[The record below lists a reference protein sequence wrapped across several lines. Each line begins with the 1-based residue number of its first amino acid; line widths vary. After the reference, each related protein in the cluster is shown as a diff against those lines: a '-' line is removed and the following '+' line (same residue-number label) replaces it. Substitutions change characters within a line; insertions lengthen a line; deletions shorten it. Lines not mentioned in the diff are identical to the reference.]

1 MGGSDKRLVRRAA
14 RGDRGAFEEI
24 YRRYQPD
31 LFRFCLAMTGDRQD
45 AQDALQNTMVKVLRA
60 LPGEERQIAL
70 KPWLYRIARNETV
83 EVLRKRRDSDEL
95 TLERTAT
102 STVVDAVETREH
114 LRTLLSDLEQL
125 PQRQR
130 AVLLMRE
137 LAGLGFVEIGA
148 AFETSAAAAR
158 QTLYEARLSLRQL
171 EEGRERRC
179 ADVRIEL
186 SGADGRVIRRRKTRA
201 HLRSCRSCRAF
212 YEEIVKRQE
221 NLAALTT
228 LPLAVFV
235 SLLPGV
241 LGGHAGGV
249 GAASGGVGAAVGAAV
264 GKGMATSTIVKS
276 AATVAVAAVAVSAAD
291 SGSLLDLPRGGD
303 GEGTVQRASAAPRA
317 PTEPTGPSVK
327 GSGFA
332 AAGPPRE
339 RVANPK
345 VGAEIQTQVSPEAQP
360 ATPAAQ
366 LAVRE
371 LGEGDS
377 ETTAT
382 SDAGDAEGNGASD
395 SPISPLDSSLEDS
408 NPTAV
413 QSSSPEGLP
422 ESSAH
427 GQQTAAARQ
436 SPQAESP
443 RGHSPPA
450 RKPSKQSASTGPR
463 RGKPEA
469 PPSKPDGQPDEPA
482 APSGEPAGPVESAE
496 PPADEPDAPGKS
508 GKAGH
513 GHAKHGDE

>member
-24 YRRYQPD
+24 YRRYHPD
-31 LFRFCLAMTGDRQD
+31 LFRFCLTMTGNRQD

-83 EVLRKRRDSDEL
+83 EVLRKRRDNDEL
-95 TLERTAT
+95 TLDRTAT
-102 STVVDAVETREH
+102 STVVEAAETREH

-171 EEGRERRC
+171 EEGREQRC

-201 HLRSCRSCRAF
+201 HLRSCRNCRAF

-221 NLAALTT
+221 NLAAITT
-228 LPLAVFV
+228 LPLAASA
-235 SLLPGV
+235 SLLSGV
-241 LGGHAGGV
+241 LGGHTGGV
-249 GAASGGVGAAVGAAV
+249 GAASGGIGAAVGAAV

-303 GEGTVQRASAAPRA
+303 GETIVQHASAAPRA
-317 PTEPTGPSVK
+317 PTESTSPSVK

-332 AAGPPRE
+332 GVGSSRE
-339 RVANPK
+339 QVANPK
-345 VGAEIQTQVSPEAQP
+345 VGTEVQMQASPEAQP
-360 ATPAAQ
+360 ATPGAQ

-371 LGEGDS
+371 LGRGEN

-382 SDAGDAEGNGASD
+382 SDIDAAEGSAPSD
-395 SPISPLDSSLEDS
+395 FPIPPLDSRFEDS
-408 NPTAV
+408 DPTAMR
-413 QSSSPEGLP
+413 SSSSEGLP

-427 GQQTAAARQ
+427 GQQTAAAQQ
-436 SPQAESP
+436 SPHVESP
-443 RGHSPPA
+443 RGHGPSA
-450 RKPSKQSASTGPR
+450 KKPSKQSASTGPR
-463 RGKPEA
+463 RGKSEA
-469 PPSKPDGQPDEPA
+469 PPGKPDGQPDEPD
-482 APSGEPAGPVESAE
+482 APPGESAGPVESAGS
-496 PPADEPDAPGKS
+496 AAAEPDAPGKS
-508 GKAGH
+508 GKTGH
-513 GHAKHGDE
+513 GHSKHSDE